1 MDCSLSGF
9 SLHGIFQAR
18 ILDKEEQVKLRVNIM
33 KEIIKAREGI
43 NKTEMKGKT
52 TEKINETK
60 KWFYKRIKYW

>member
-43 NKTEMKGKT
+43 NKTDMKRKT

-60 KWFYKRIKYW
+60 NWFYKRIKY